1 MQVAQS
7 ATGMAAL
14 PRTAQRLR
22 IEATDT
28 LDHAGYS
35 FMHFRWMHVKHWKGA
50 KHRSLDRRSAQRKSA
65 RKAKAKRKR
74 NR

>member
-14 PRTAQRLR
+14 PRTAQRIR
-22 IEATDT
+22 INSTDT
-28 LDHAGYS
+28 DGYAGYA
-35 FMHFRWMHVKHWKGA
+35 FMHFRWMHVKHWRGA
-50 KHRSLDRRSAQRKSA
+50 KHRSHDRRSAQRKSA